1 MRGRARRERVTL
13 VLGKGGMGRRELDGN
28 CDGEE
33 VLYNPVSPY
42 PILSVCGCVYF
53 GRASYYSS
61 CVLIRCA
68 HN

>member
-1 MRGRARRERVTL
+1 MRGRAKRERVTL
-13 VLGKGGMGRRELDGN
+13 VLGKGGMGKRELDGN

-33 VLYNPVSPY
+33 VLYNPVSP
-42 PILSVCGCVYF
+42 PPHSLCVWLCVF

-61 CVLIRCA
+61 CVLIRCT